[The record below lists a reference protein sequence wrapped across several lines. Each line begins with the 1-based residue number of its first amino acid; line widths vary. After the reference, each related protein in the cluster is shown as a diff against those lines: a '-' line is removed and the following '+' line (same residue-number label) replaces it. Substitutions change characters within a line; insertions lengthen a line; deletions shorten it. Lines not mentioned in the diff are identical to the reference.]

1 MPTAK
6 EEGKPEAAW
15 PKIVDGKMNG
25 FFKGEGGALLEQA
38 FVKDNKVTIAA
49 LVATLGGDAHVRR
62 FVRVEIGQD

>member
-1 MPTAK
+1 
-6 EEGKPEAAW
+6 
-15 PKIVDGKMNG
+15 MNG